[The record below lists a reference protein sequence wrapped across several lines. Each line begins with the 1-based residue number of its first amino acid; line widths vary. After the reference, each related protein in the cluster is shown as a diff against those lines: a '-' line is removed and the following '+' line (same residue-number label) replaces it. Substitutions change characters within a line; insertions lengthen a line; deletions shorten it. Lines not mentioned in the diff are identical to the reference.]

1 MQGRM
6 MRKTLYLYLAIACF
20 LALLAI
26 FVIDGYMGI
35 YDTVKVTAGESEQTI
50 EPDTWVRPRYQPST
64 GASWGTKIFFTYK
77 LENRRFSSYAT
88 PIRAS
93 VWQEKEKVIDL
104 FAADNEVA
112 TFGEVSVEWVLDSSE
127 LESRGFT
134 AGQYTVIINREGA
147 ERSILI
153 HFNTPYPL
161 PPQPVRRA
169 S

>member
-1 MQGRM
+1 M

-26 FVIDGYMGI
+26 FVVDGYMGI
-35 YDTVKVTAGESEQTI
+35 YDTVKVTASESEQTI
-50 EPDTWVRPRYQPST
+50 EPDTWVRQRHQPSV

-88 PIRAS
+88 PISAS
-93 VWQEKEKVIDL
+93 VWQEQKRIIDML
-104 FAADNEVA
+104 TEDTEVE

-153 HFNTPYPL
+153 HFNTPYPP
-161 PPQPVRRA
+161 PPQPVKRA